1 MRDRSPII
9 ASVFF
14 RVDEMSNPLSAHELF
29 NKHLLALMS
38 SCLFIGVF
46 VIGTPLIYLMGLNPD
61 TELLFFTLLFAICHV
76 ANWPML
82 WLRWKLWFTGRLT
95 PYAAMVTTA
104 LLAGSFGIPFIL
116 LANMIQ

>member
-1 MRDRSPII
+1 MRK
-9 ASVFF
+9 
-14 RVDEMSNPLSAHELF
+14 PLTAHELF
-29 NKHLLALMS
+29 HKHLLSLMS

-46 VIGTPLIYLMGLNPD
+46 VITVPLVYLLRVSPT
-61 TELLFFTLLFAICHV
+61 TELLLFTALFAVCHL

-82 WLRWKLWFTGRLT
+82 RLRWRLWFQGRLT

-116 LANMIQ
+116 LVDMIH

>member
-1 MRDRSPII
+1 
-9 ASVFF
+9 
-14 RVDEMSNPLSAHELF
+14 MSNPLGAHELF
-29 NKHLLALMS
+29 NKHLLPLMS

-46 VIGTPLIYLMGLNPD
+46 VIGTPLIYLIGFSPE

-82 WLRWKLWFTGRLT
+82 WLRWRLWFQGRLT